1 MEVDPKLVV
10 LIISNQL
17 NGQELFRVHIH
28 ELSIRFDD
36 KFQEG
41 IENNIVLR
49 DEIDY
54 INELWKKNKIKQ
66 NEIYPIMLDILV
78 RHGDY
83 LRNYFFDSNELD
95 KNGQFIENNNQEKNP
110 GLFFSS
116 LKKQKLLKKITKKE
130 FQNNI
135 KNVEISIK
143 YVEKFVSKANYYFY
157 QHYKNTK
164 IKENWFFMEKYNDLI
179 LCFRNK

>member
-10 LIISNQL
+10 LIISNQI
-17 NGQELFRVHIH
+17 NGHELFRVHIH

-41 IENNIVLR
+41 IENNTELR
-49 DEIDY
+49 NEIDY
-54 INELWKKNKIKQ
+54 INDLWKQNKIKQ
-66 NEIYPIMLDILV
+66 NQIFPIMLDILV

-95 KNGQFIENNNQEKNP
+95 KNGQFIEINKQEKNP
-110 GLFFSS
+110 SSFFIS

-130 FQNNI
+130 FQKNI
-135 KNVEISIK
+135 KNIEISTK
-143 YVEKFVSKANYYFY
+143 YVEKLIPRANYYFY

-164 IKENWFFMEKYNDLI
+164 IKENWFFMVKENDLI
-179 LCFRNK
+179 LCYRNK

>member
-10 LIISNQL
+10 LIISNQV

-41 IENNIVLR
+41 IENNSELR
-49 DEIDY
+49 NEIDY

-66 NEIYPIMLDILV
+66 NQIFPIMLDILV

-83 LRNYFFDSNELD
+83 LRDYFFDAKDLD
-95 KNGQFIENNNQEKNP
+95 KNGQFIDANNQEKKP

-135 KNVEISIK
+135 KSFEISTK
-143 YVEKFVSKANYYFY
+143 YVEKLIPKAKYYFY

-164 IKENWFFMEKYNDLI
+164 IKENWFFMEKDNDLI
-179 LCFRNK
+179 LCYRNK